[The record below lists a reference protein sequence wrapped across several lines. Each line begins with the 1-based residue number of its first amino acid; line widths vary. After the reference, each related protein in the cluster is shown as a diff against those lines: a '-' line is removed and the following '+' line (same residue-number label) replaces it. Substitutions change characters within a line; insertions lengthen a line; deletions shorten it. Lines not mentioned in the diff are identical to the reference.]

1 MNDNKTAHPKL
12 LVTGLPALADK
23 LRALKDEQEDM
34 KRVAR
39 DVAADIEA
47 AQQRL
52 VREMRGSGTTQ
63 FTHAGYIYGLV
74 TKLKASALDGQ
85 KDRLCEALKKKGHGH
100 LVYEAVN
107 ASNLS
112 GFVEEQMRKNKK
124 QLPKWLAALVT
135 ASEETTVS
143 VRKAKK

>member
-1 MNDNKTAHPKL
+1 MNTSATTQAPA
-12 LVTGLPALADK
+12 TELPALAER

-39 DVAADIEA
+39 DVAADLEA

-52 VREMRGSGTTQ
+52 IQEMRASKTPQ
-63 FTHAGYIYGLV
+63 FTHAGYAYSLV

-85 KDRLCEALKKKGHGH
+85 KDRLCAALKKRGFES

-107 ASNLS
+107 ANNLS
-112 GFVEEQMRKNKK
+112 GFVETQMKKNKNR
-124 QLPKWLAALVT
+124 LPKWLGSLVAAH
-135 ASEETTVS
+135 EETTVS

>member
-1 MNDNKTAHPKL
+1 MNTSTTTQTA
-12 LVTGLPALADK
+12 LPALAER

-39 DVAADIEA
+39 DVAADLEA

-52 VREMRGSGTTQ
+52 IQEMRASKTPQ
-63 FTHAGYIYGLV
+63 FTHAGYAYSLV

-85 KDRLCEALKKKGHGH
+85 KDRLCAALKKRGFES

-107 ASNLS
+107 ANNLS
-112 GFVEEQMRKNKK
+112 GFVETQMKKNKNR
-124 QLPKWLAALVT
+124 LPKWLGSLVAAH
-135 ASEETTVS
+135 EETTVS